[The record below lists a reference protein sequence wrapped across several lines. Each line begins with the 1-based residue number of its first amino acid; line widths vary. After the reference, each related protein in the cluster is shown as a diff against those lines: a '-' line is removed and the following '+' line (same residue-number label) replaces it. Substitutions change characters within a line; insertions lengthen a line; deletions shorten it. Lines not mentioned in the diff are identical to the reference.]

1 MLPRDFILGCP
12 YSILLVEYC
21 TKVTV
26 TSLKGL
32 KLKGWKGTLWQKPRI
47 CYFCP
52 NGLGLIPNSLKI
64 EMNEINLQ
72 VY

>member
-32 KLKGWKGTLWQKPRI
+32 KLKG
-47 CYFCP
+47 
-52 NGLGLIPNSLKI
+52 
-64 EMNEINLQ
+64 
-72 VY
+72 